1 MSDPISDTKNK
12 ASRSYRPPGTVA
24 VLDLERPTIGQ
35 EWWSI
40 TNNRWSELRAEAVGE
55 NKTKAQTAST
65 TLRKYYDANAIMI
78 SDIGKPAPAG
88 CCKSCWDRKKN
99 KPKRVCRV
107 FAVHEDGQSLACAFC
122 RLKGKPGCNAN
133 VIPEEEVDSQEVSAA
148 FEERVATIE
157 GQFYDLDH
165 TVTGLYQTLEY
176 ERTQIADLQTR
187 NHELQA
193 RNDELEKRLLAL
205 ETAAAAFAGIA
216 AGTTAFFSPASSS

>member
-1 MSDPISDTKNK
+1 
-12 ASRSYRPPGTVA
+12 
-24 VLDLERPTIGQ
+24 
-35 EWWSI
+35 
-40 TNNRWSELRAEAVGE
+40 
-55 NKTKAQTAST
+55 
-65 TLRKYYDANAIMI
+65 
-78 SDIGKPAPAG
+78 
-88 CCKSCWDRKKN
+88 KN

-216 AGTTAFFSPASSS
+216 AGTTAFLSPASSS